1 MLSKYPFLQGTQTL
15 NAYIT
20 HPNLNQIMKH
30 THISSEFFIRMVGAL
45 LAMAVFSTFG
55 ITLAEYLNRPATS
68 LGIILALFGFLT
80 GIIIT
85 PYLTTRPIRRIRN
98 NLINMPPER
107 LTAVI
112 IGTLVGLLAGGLFS
126 IPLSF
131 LPSPFREILPLAS
144 VIVFSYLSATI
155 FALRQHDL
163 KTFFTNF
170 QPIGM
175 VNRTMTNSDG
185 YSIPTNELDEGVIL
199 LDTSVI
205 IDGRITDISKTGFV
219 RSTLLIPAFIL
230 RELQHIADSAD
241 PLRRNRGRRGLDV
254 LTILQEE
261 APIPVRIT
269 DMDAPEAREAD
280 SKLVVLAKQLHCPIM
295 TNDYNLNRVAELQ
308 GVTVMNINDLANA
321 VKAAH
326 LPGEDLDVKVIQEG
340 RELGQGVG
348 YLEDGTMVVV
358 EDGVNHLNKSVTVIV
373 TKVLQ
378 TTAGRMVFARFPTKN
393 ERDSSRRNYPQDN
406 G

>member
-1 MLSKYPFLQGTQTL
+1 MNQP
-15 NAYIT
+15 IT
-20 HPNLNQIMKH
+20 THTRLNLNQIMKQ
-30 THISSEFFIRMVGAL
+30 TRLSSEFFLRVVGAVITTAL
-45 LAMAVFSTFG
+45 FSTFG
-55 ITLAEYLNRPATS
+55 ITLAEYLNQPATS
-68 LGIILALFGFLT
+68 LGIILGLFGFLT
-80 GIIIT
+80 GMIIT

-112 IGTLVGLLAGGLFS
+112 IGMLVGLLAGGLFS

-175 VNRTMTNSDG
+175 VNRTATNNEG
-185 YSIPTNELDEGVIL
+185 YSIPANELDEGVIL

-219 RSTLLIPAFIL
+219 RSTLLIPGFIL

-393 ERDSSRRNYPQDN
+393 ERDSSRRNYPQEN
-406 G
+406 GG